1 MTQPNSRWL
10 RSTDWLADH
19 LDAPDIVA
27 VDCSYYLPAMN
38 RNAHE
43 EYLASHIPG
52 ALFFDID
59 KIADQ
64 ATQLPHMLPRP
75 EAFSSAMRKLGIGDG
90 ETILLYDG
98 AGLFSAPRV
107 WWTFRVFGAE
117 RVFILDGGF
126 PKWQAEGRPVEAGPV
141 SRQPRHFTAR
151 IDHGAVASLDD
162 VRNALQSG
170 VAQVVDARSP
180 GRFRGEAAEP
190 WPGLR
195 SGRMPGSLNVPWE
208 ALVENGRLVAP
219 EQIARAFVAGGVDL
233 DKPVITSCGSG
244 VSAAILWLAL
254 DAIGKHPKALYD
266 GSWAE
271 WGARDDLPLAT
282 G

>member
-19 LDAPDIVA
+19 LDAPDIVV

-64 ATQLPHMLPRP
+64 TTQLPHMLPRP

-190 WPGLR
+190 RPGLR